1 MVMKK
6 TIAFSV
12 LTLILTSCWPTAF
25 FSLQDKGMPKEW
37 KEFYVNP
44 IEVTSATAPSS
55 YGAVLS
61 ESIRSGV
68 QNNTRLKLVPNA
80 ENDSTLQITAVVTNY
95 STSPVA
101 IQEGDNATENRL
113 SVTVNVVIS
122 SPTKGLE
129 TLTMSSTRFANYN
142 ANQQLVDVEQALLE
156 NINQQIV
163 QDVINKLNSNW

>member
-1 MVMKK
+1 MR
-6 TIAFSV
+6 TFLAIASLLLV
-12 LTLILTSCWPTAF
+12 LTSCWPTMF
-25 FSLQDKGMPKEW
+25 MNPVDKGGMPKEW

-44 IEVTSATAPSS
+44 IEVTSATAPSN

-61 ESIRSGV
+61 ENVRSGV
-68 QNNTRLKLVPNA
+68 QNNTRLKLVA
-80 ENDSTLQITAVVTNY
+80 EPNDSTLQVSTTVTGY

-101 IQEGDNATENRL
+101 IQQGDVATENRL
-113 SVTVNVVIS
+113 SITVNVVIT

-129 TLTMSSTRFANYN
+129 EMTFSTTRFASYD
-142 ANQQLVDVEQALLE
+142 ATKQLVDVEQALIE